1 MDDGTAQL
9 RREWL
14 ATALLVMIGVLIVVT
29 AAIAGVLVGLRFP

>member
-14 ATALLVMIGVLIVVT
+14 AIALLVMSGGLIVVT
-29 AAIAGVLVGLRFP
+29 AAIAGVLVGLWFP